1 MEWLYKVDFAILD
14 WIQEYLQCSFLDT
27 IMPAISFLGN
37 KGWIWILIAII
48 MLFPKK
54 TRSTGLTMGGGML
67 TGLLV
72 GNGILKNLVQ
82 RERPC
87 WIVEDF
93 ELLIDN
99 PTDYSFPSGHAL
111 SSFIAATVIYRYN
124 RKWGAA
130 AYVLASLISF
140 SRLYLYVHFPSDI
153 LISILLGILIGDLAA
168 WVQQTISQKWRARK
182 DTKRA
187 EEAD

>member
-168 WVQQTISQKWRARK
+168 WVKQTISQKWKARK